1 MIEGVKYDQ
10 PNKSPISMSYSYS
23 LGGGG
28 ASFFSSFLG
37 SSFLTSGLVSTLAGA
52 ELTAESTSLTLNLN
66 YQFYTLIQVRKQ
78 QRFWRRVLR

>member
-1 MIEGVKYDQ
+1 
-10 PNKSPISMSYSYS
+10 MSYSYS

-37 SSFLTSGLVSTLAGA
+37 SSFLTSGFVSTLAGA

-66 YQFYTLIQVRKQ
+66 
-78 QRFWRRVLR
+78 

>member
-28 ASFFSSFLG
+28 GASFFSSFLG
-37 SSFLTSGLVSTLAGA
+37 SSFLASGLVSTLAGA

-66 YQFYTLIQVRKQ
+66 DKFFTLIQERKQ
-78 QRFWRRVLR
+78 QRF